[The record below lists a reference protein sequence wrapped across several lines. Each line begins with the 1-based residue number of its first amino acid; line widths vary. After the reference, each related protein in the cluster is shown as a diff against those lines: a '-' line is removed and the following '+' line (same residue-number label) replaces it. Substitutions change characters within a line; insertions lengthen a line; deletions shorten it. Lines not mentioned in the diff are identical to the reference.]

1 MSYKTKIKK
10 TVRLYPQTFEM
21 VEAYRANTGE
31 DFTNGLESLLIRGL
45 ENNHNS
51 QKLFKK
57 LKNEVDRLTMLQK
70 NSNERV
76 MKVLL
81 AQTRILGELKAL
93 SKVHIVKTGTVTQEE
108 AESYMQIG
116 IKSAFKNLKENMHE

>member
-31 DFTNGLESLLIRGL
+31 DFTNGLESLLIKGL
-45 ENNHNS
+45 ENNYNS

-57 LKNEVDRLTMLQK
+57 LKIEVDKLTMLQK
-70 NSNERV
+70 NSNERI
-76 MKVLL
+76 MKILL
-81 AQTRILGELKAL
+81 TQTKILGEIKAL
-93 SKVHIVKTGTVTQEE
+93 SKVHIIKSEIITQEE
-108 AESYMQIG
+108 AESYMQRG
-116 IKSAFKNLKENMHE
+116 IKSAFKDLKGGEYE